1 VEIQMRGSRL
11 EFFFLDE
18 GFGTL
23 DPELLEVVMDA
34 LERLRMNNFAI
45 GVISHV
51 PELRQRMPRR
61 LIVTPA
67 EPLGRGSR
75 VTLEAE

>member
-1 VEIQMRGSRL
+1 LKGQSPL

-23 DPELLEVVMDA
+23 DSNLLDNVLDS
-34 LERLRMNNFAI
+34 LERLSDKERVI

-51 PELRQRMPRR
+51 PEMRARISRR
-61 LIVTPA
+61 LIVTPPSEDGA
-67 EPLGRGSR
+67 GSKVKVERG
-75 VTLEAE
+75 